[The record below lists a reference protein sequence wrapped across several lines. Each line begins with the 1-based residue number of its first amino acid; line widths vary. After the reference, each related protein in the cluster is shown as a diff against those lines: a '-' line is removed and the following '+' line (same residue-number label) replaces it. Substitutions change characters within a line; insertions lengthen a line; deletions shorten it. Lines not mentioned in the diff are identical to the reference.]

1 MSLLEIKNLH
11 VKVGNQEILKG
22 IDLTV
27 NEGEVHSIMGPNGS
41 GKSTLAQVLAR
52 RENYD
57 VTAGK
62 ISYEGKDLLEMKP
75 EDAAC
80 EGIFL
85 AFQYPVEIPGITNAY
100 FLRSSLN
107 AIRKYRGLDEVDAVD
122 FLPLLRE
129 KAKLLEM
136 DEKLMN
142 RSVNESFSGG
152 EKKRNEILQM
162 AVLEPKLAVLDETDS
177 GLDIDA
183 LRIVARGVNAMRSPE
198 RAMIVVTH
206 YQRLLNHIVPH
217 YVHVLVAG
225 KIVRSGGPE
234 LALELEEKGYGEME
248 LAGSAGATGA

>member
-1 MSLLEIKNLH
+1 MSLLEIRNLH
-11 VKVGNQEILKG
+11 VKVGEREILKG

-27 NEGEVHSIMGPNGS
+27 DAGELHSIMGPNGS

-52 RENYD
+52 RESYIVSEGQILYD
-57 VTAGK
+57 
-62 ISYEGKDLLEMKP
+62 GKDLLEMKP

-80 EGIFL
+80 EGIFM

-100 FLRSSLN
+100 FLRSALN
-107 AIRKYRGLDEVDAVD
+107 AIRRYRGLDEMDAMD

-129 KAKLLEM
+129 KANLLEI

-162 AVLEPKLAVLDETDS
+162 AVLQPRLAILDETDS

-183 LRIVARGVNAMRSPE
+183 LRIVARGVNNMRDPS

-206 YQRLLNHIVPH
+206 YQRLLNHIVPDR
-217 YVHVLVAG
+217 VHVLMDG
-225 KIVRSGGPE
+225 RIMCSGGPD
-234 LALELEEKGYGEME
+234 LALELEEKGYNSVESVR
-248 LAGSAGATGA
+248 A

>member
-1 MSLLEIKNLH
+1 MSLLEIRNLH
-11 VKVGNQEILKG
+11 VKVGEREILKG

-27 NEGEVHSIMGPNGS
+27 DAGELHSIMGPNGS

-52 RENYD
+52 RESYMVTEGQILYD
-57 VTAGK
+57 
-62 ISYEGKDLLEMKP
+62 GKDLLEMKP

-80 EGIFL
+80 EGIFM

-100 FLRSSLN
+100 LLRSALN
-107 AIRKYRGLDEVDAVD
+107 AIRRYRGLDEMDAMD

-129 KAKLLEM
+129 KANLLEI
-136 DEKLMN
+136 DEKLLN

-162 AVLEPKLAVLDETDS
+162 AVLQPRLAILDETDS

-183 LRIVARGVNAMRSPE
+183 LRIVARGVNNMRDPS

-206 YQRLLNHIVPH
+206 YQRLLNHIVPDR
-217 YVHVLVAG
+217 VHVLMDG
-225 KIVRSGGPE
+225 RITCSGGSD
-234 LALELEEKGYGEME
+234 LALELEEKGYNSVD
-248 LAGSAGATGA
+248 AVRA